1 MMTSLKKPLVVVVGE
16 ILFDII
22 HGKKHLGGAPFNFAF
37 HMHHL
42 GFQVR
47 FVSRIGSDPNGR
59 EMMERLR
66 ELDFPMADIQ
76 MDTEYPTG
84 TVTVSLDPSGIP
96 QFDIAAPVAYD
107 HVEFIKNSHAPLLN
121 AADCLYFGTLSQRR
135 SYGQRQIQQFLE
147 HMPVSGIC
155 FYDINL
161 RPAGYTKPAILESF
175 ARITILKLN
184 EDELDVCR
192 QMLAMAATGDALVRQ
207 LLAQFD
213 ISQVILTKGSDGS
226 VLYTKN
232 QRLESAPAPVR
243 HMADS
248 VGAGDGFSAMFCA
261 CTLIGQPPEQAL
273 FSASE
278 FASRICEI
286 AGAIPET
293 ADFYT
298 PFKDGL
304 YQTQTGHREI
314 S

>member
-1 MMTSLKKPLVVVVGE
+1 MTSLKKPLVVVVGE

-66 ELDFPMADIQ
+66 ELDFPVADIQ

-84 TVTVSLDPSGIP
+84 TVTVSLDSSGTP

-107 HVEFIKNSHAPLLN
+107 HVEFIKSSHAPLLN

-147 HMPVSGIC
+147 HMPASGIC

-175 ARITILKLN
+175 ARTTILKLN

-232 QRLESAPAPVR
+232 QRLESAPASVR

-273 FSASE
+273 CSASD

-286 AGAIPET
+286 AGAIPEN